1 MWGPEEQKAFNML
14 KALVTQ
20 EPVLAHLDLTQQ
32 FKVEV
37 DASGYAMG
45 AMLLQRKEDRK
56 KHPIGYFSA
65 TLNEAQRNNDI
76 YTRGWRDQIP
86 EQRVGGGGAVGAS
99 KKIWTFLIRK

>member
-14 KALVTQ
+14 KALVNQ
-20 EPVLAHLDLTQQ
+20 ETVLAHLDLTQQ

-76 YTRGWRDQIP
+76 YTRGWRDQLP
-86 EQRVGGGGAVGAS
+86 EQGVGGGGPGGAP
-99 KKIWTFLIRK
+99 